1 MGTVRRLAE
10 EVGRGLKAALP
21 RLRKTVV
28 GKVALAVGAM
38 IEVRSPNTAELA
50 NVLPLETQRQDMRE
64 QWLRRLLK
72 NPLLVSATL
81 LEPWARQAL
90 EQAHRNGQTVV
101 LSLDQTDLGDRFAVL
116 MLGVMVG
123 DRALPLAWRVE
134 VGPAN
139 IGFSGQQAVL
149 DQVRG
154 WLPDGAA
161 VLLLADRFYPSTALF
176 EWLHGQGWQ
185 YRLRLKSNLSVDPG
199 FGQIVTTGDLARG
212 VTQRYLPNVRLFA
225 HEVPTHLGILHEAG
239 HQDPWIIAMNC
250 PPAQAT
256 VRDDASRWCI
266 EPTFSDFKRRGFQ
279 LEATQ
284 LQAPDRLDRLVL
296 IMALAMHWCVRAGQE
311 EARQHPTPLEKKPR
325 NRPIPTI
332 GPLRKSDAACSPGL
346 NAVYGRSKDGSKCT
360 NPYPPS
366 TLLAP

>member
-161 VLLLADRFYPSTALF
+161 VLLLADRDCKFDCV
-176 EWLHGQGWQ
+176 
-185 YRLRLKSNLSVDPG
+185 N
-199 FGQIVTTGDLARG
+199 
-212 VTQRYLPNVRLFA
+212 
-225 HEVPTHLGILHEAG
+225 
-239 HQDPWIIAMNC
+239 
-250 PPAQAT
+250 
-256 VRDDASRWCI
+256 
-266 EPTFSDFKRRGFQ
+266 
-279 LEATQ
+279 
-284 LQAPDRLDRLVL
+284 APL
-296 IMALAMHWCVRAGQE
+296 
-311 EARQHPTPLEKKPR
+311 
-325 NRPIPTI
+325 
-332 GPLRKSDAACSPGL
+332 
-346 NAVYGRSKDGSKCT
+346 
-360 NPYPPS
+360 
-366 TLLAP
+366 